1 MPGDIM
7 VSSVLL
13 VTAHNRTT
21 ELFQS
26 VLTRRQFNSPTVV
39 QSAGHARRIM
49 VNSPVDIVVIDSP
62 LADESGM
69 QLAVDFAGRDITG
82 VLLLVSSEQ
91 YEQVQYEVGQKGII
105 TISKPLDM
113 QLCRQAMSLLQVT
126 EIRLKKLKQRTE
138 SLEMKMAEIRMINR
152 AKLILVESLRM
163 SEADAHRYIEKTAMD
178 RCVKRREIAEQIIKN
193 AKNIQ
198 K

>member
-1 MPGDIM
+1 M